1 MYQKIG
7 ILAVLASVLL
17 SAALLATPSF
27 KVANAQENGNET
39 QGNMTQTEG
48 TQGLPVEAWIKILKD
63 KNPTLADVEQ
73 SPGVKDAIEK
83 IKGEQ
88 DPKEA
93 VDTFNAL
100 QTLVQ
105 LMNLKSAQEAQ

>member
-39 QGNMTQTEG
+39 QGNQ
-48 TQGLPVEAWIKILKD
+48 TQGLPVDQWIKVLKQD
-63 KNPTLADVEQ
+63 NPTLADIEQ
-73 SPGVKDAIEK
+73 DSKVKDAIGK
-83 IKGEQ
+83 IKGMQ

-100 QTLVQ
+100 QTLTQ
-105 LMNLKSAQEAQ
+105 LQNLKSAQEAQ

>member
-1 MYQKIG
+1 
-7 ILAVLASVLL
+7 
-17 SAALLATPSF
+17 
-27 KVANAQENGNET
+27 
-39 QGNMTQTEG
+39 
-48 TQGLPVEAWIKILKD
+48 LKD

-88 DPKEA
+88 DPKKA